1 MVMKKSQF
9 KALIKECLKEILA
22 EGLGNTQLVEG
33 RSTNRVLESVT
44 TNRAPVR
51 QPHQQYHPG
60 LDEPRQSAA
69 PMPQQNHAKS
79 LVENSIS
86 RLTNDP
92 AMSRLTNDPAMASI
106 FADTA
111 ASTYAKQPQSVMGG
125 GAIQK
130 NVPATDIPLDAL
142 AGALGG
148 MNPSSWE
155 SLAFTDSK
163 KLK

>member
-1 MVMKKSQF
+1 MKKSQF

-92 AMSRLTNDPAMASI
+92 AMASI

-130 NVPATDIPLDAL
+130 NAPATDIPLDAL

>member
-33 RSTNRVLESVT
+33 RSTNRVLESAT
-44 TNRAPVR
+44 TNRAPAR
-51 QPHQQYHPG
+51 QPRQQYHPG
-60 LDEPRQSAA
+60 LDEPRQATA

-92 AMSRLTNDPAMASI
+92 AMASI

-111 ASTYAKQPQSVMGG
+111 ANTYAKQPQSVMGG

-130 NVPATDIPLDAL
+130 NAPATDIPLETL

-155 SLAFTDSK
+155 TLAFTDSK

>member
-92 AMSRLTNDPAMASI
+92 AMASI

-130 NVPATDIPLDAL
+130 NAPATDIPLDAL

>member
-1 MVMKKSQF
+1 MAIKKSQF

-22 EGLGNTQLVEG
+22 EGLGTTQLVES
-33 RSTNRVLESVT
+33 RSSKAQMVNE
-44 TNRAPVR
+44 NHPVR
-51 QPHQQYHPG
+51 QPRPRQQYHPG

-92 AMSRLTNDPAMASI
+92 AMASI

-111 ASTYAKQPQSVMGG
+111 ASTYAKQPQSAMGG

>member
-1 MVMKKSQF
+1 MKKSQF

-33 RSTNRVLESVT
+33 RSTNKVLESVA

-51 QPHQQYHPG
+51 QSRQQYHPG
-60 LDEPRQSAA
+60 LDEPRQAA
-69 PMPQQNHAKS
+69 SQMPPQNHAKS

-92 AMSRLTNDPAMASI
+92 AMASI

-111 ASTYAKQPQSVMGG
+111 ANTYAKQPQQAMGG
-125 GAIQK
+125 SPVQK
-130 NVPATDIPLDAL
+130 SAPATDIPLDAL

-155 SLAFTDSK
+155 ALAFTDSK

>member
-1 MVMKKSQF
+1 MKKSQF

-92 AMSRLTNDPAMASI
+92 AMASI